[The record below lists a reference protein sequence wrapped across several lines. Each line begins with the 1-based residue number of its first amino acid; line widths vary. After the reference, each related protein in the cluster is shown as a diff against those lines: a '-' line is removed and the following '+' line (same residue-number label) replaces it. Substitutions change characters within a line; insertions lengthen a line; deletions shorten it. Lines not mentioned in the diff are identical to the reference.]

1 MKWNPKLQRR
11 RPMDMIG
18 MDQRRIRL
26 RPIRSMSSR
35 AAQVMRKFVTATERE
50 VRVGLS
56 KPRMVKM
63 VAEKYIK
70 EFYKFSQLEPKLL

>member
-1 MKWNPKLQRR
+1 
-11 RPMDMIG
+11 MIG

-56 KPRMVKM
+56 KPRIVKM

>member
-26 RPIRSMSSR
+26 RPIRSMSNR
-35 AAQVMRKFVTATERE
+35 AAQVMRKFVSATERE

-70 EFYKFSQLEPKLL
+70 EFYKFSQLETKLL